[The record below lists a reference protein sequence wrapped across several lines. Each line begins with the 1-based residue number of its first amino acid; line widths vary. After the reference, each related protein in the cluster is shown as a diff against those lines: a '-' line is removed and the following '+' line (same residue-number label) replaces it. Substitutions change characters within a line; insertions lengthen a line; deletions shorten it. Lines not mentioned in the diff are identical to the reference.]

1 MFATAARRLAPALA
15 AEARLLDGGC
25 GGTSNLL
32 AQPLLSLRAW
42 AEARGAA
49 AAAPGA
55 AAARSFAAWAQPAA
69 AEGSVR
75 APARRGPRPAGSAP
89 PSVRRDSRPPGGP
102 PRRDG
107 ERPPW
112 RPPAG
117 QDGPRGGGGGDRPQ
131 QRPRPIGGD
140 VRPQQRPPGG
150 GERPQQRPPNGERP
164 SWRPPAGQMGDRPQQ
179 RPPGGGEQ
187 RGGGGERGPWRPRE
201 ASALRAQHSQQQ
213 QQRPAFGEPR
223 APARGYANPQQ
234 DQRQPARRPA
244 AGAARPAPRGY
255 GLPQGQHQQRWAP
268 PGAAPPRPRAPAA
281 PKAPPPPVV
290 IPDGVTVAHL
300 AGLLDVPL
308 PELERVLAELG
319 EPPRSEEDVVAGD
332 AAELAA
338 LELGREA
345 VAAPPARRGARGA
358 AAPAGAAPRPPVVAV
373 MGHVDHGKTSLLD
386 ALRRTSVAARE
397 AGGIT
402 QAVGAFEVAMPGSG
416 ASLTF
421 LDTPGHAAFAAMRAR
436 GAAGADVVVLAV
448 AADDGV
454 MPQTLEALAHARAAG
469 AALVVALTKSDLP
482 GADPARARAQLEAA
496 GLALGGAGGAQA
508 VEVSA
513 KTGAGLAALEEAL
526 LLEAEALELSADP
539 AAPAA
544 ATVVEA
550 RLERG
555 RGPVAT
561 VIVSRGTLRVGQALV
576 AGAVWGRVRSLR
588 APSGALVDEVLPGR
602 PAEVDGLRALPA
614 AGDELAAVASEE
626 RAARVGRARSTRA
639 ERARVAALGP
649 AAAAS
654 LAAPPPNSPAGVLRA
669 ARVAAARGEP
679 TPAAAAAAAAA
690 AAPRELPVV
699 LKAESQGAVEAA
711 RDAVAA
717 LATDAVR
724 VRVVHAG
731 VGPVALSDVQ
741 LATPSGALVLGF
753 GVRAAADA
761 EAEARRHGLT
771 LSCRRVIYELLAD
784 AGAAVAG
791 LAPRERR
798 EVVAGAA
805 TVLQVFPLKE
815 GGAVAG
821 CRVGEGTLRPGLR
834 VRVLR
839 GGEPLHEGPCASLR
853 RGKLDAPAV
862 GKGAECGVVLEG
874 FSDFRP
880 GDVLHCLDEE

>member
-1 MFATAARRLAPALA
+1 
-15 AEARLLDGGC
+15 
-25 GGTSNLL
+25 
-32 AQPLLSLRAW
+32 
-42 AEARGAA
+42 
-49 AAAPGA
+49 
-55 AAARSFAAWAQPAA
+55 
-69 AEGSVR
+69 
-75 APARRGPRPAGSAP
+75 
-89 PSVRRDSRPPGGP
+89 
-102 PRRDG
+102 
-107 ERPPW
+107 
-112 RPPAG
+112 
-117 QDGPRGGGGGDRPQ
+117 
-131 QRPRPIGGD
+131 
-140 VRPQQRPPGG
+140 
-150 GERPQQRPPNGERP
+150 
-164 SWRPPAGQMGDRPQQ
+164 
-179 RPPGGGEQ
+179 
-187 RGGGGERGPWRPRE
+187 
-201 ASALRAQHSQQQ
+201 
-213 QQRPAFGEPR
+213 
-223 APARGYANPQQ
+223 
-234 DQRQPARRPA
+234 
-244 AGAARPAPRGY
+244 
-255 GLPQGQHQQRWAP
+255 
-268 PGAAPPRPRAPAA
+268 
-281 PKAPPPPVV
+281 
-290 IPDGVTVAHL
+290 
-300 AGLLDVPL
+300 
-308 PELERVLAELG
+308 
-319 EPPRSEEDVVAGD
+319 
-332 AAELAA
+332 
-338 LELGREA
+338 
-345 VAAPPARRGARGA
+345 
-358 AAPAGAAPRPPVVAV
+358 

-402 QAVGAFEVAMPGSG
+402 QAVGAFEVAMPSSG

-539 AAPAA
+539 AALAA

-588 APSGALVDEVLPGR
+588 APGGALVDEVLPGR

-679 TPAAAAAAAAA
+679 TPAAASAAAAA

-741 LATPSGALVLGF
+741 LATPSGALILGF

-791 LAPRERR
+791 LAPRERK